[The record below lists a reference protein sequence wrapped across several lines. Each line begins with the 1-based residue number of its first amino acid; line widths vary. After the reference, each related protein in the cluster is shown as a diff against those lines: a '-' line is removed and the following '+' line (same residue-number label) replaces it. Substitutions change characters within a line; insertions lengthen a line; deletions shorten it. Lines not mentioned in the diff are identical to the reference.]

1 MIMINL
7 KIQNIFATYTI
18 IFACMFQDRVY
29 VQQNNVDNVYN
40 LGLKIF
46 RDEVVRHPS
55 ICDHLRHTLLEM
67 VAKERRGEVVD
78 R

>member
-1 MIMINL
+1 
-7 KIQNIFATYTI
+7 
-18 IFACMFQDRVY
+18 VY

-40 LGLKIF
+40 LGLNIF
-46 RDEVVRHPS
+46 RDEVVRYQS
-55 ICDHLRHTLLEM
+55 INEHLRHTLLEM

>member
-1 MIMINL
+1 M
-7 KIQNIFATYTI
+7 
-18 IFACMFQDRVY
+18 Y

-40 LGLKIF
+40 LGLMIF
-46 RDEVVRHPS
+46 REKVVRHPM
-55 ICDHLRHTLLEM
+55 IRDHLRSTLLEM